1 MHPWDQLS
9 NFPAHRAITQFFSQ
23 NLTEIMW
30 GCTSG
35 FLQRLGMVV
44 WPGAVN
50 ISERRSKSRIRS
62 DDRSQ
67 PSMATGQL
75 PFAIS
80 FLSQFTLS
88 SQSHPVSPLVLLCL
102 SQRERPPSATAL
114 PAYYTFCPN
123 SHSTR
128 RCACRTSDITIT
140 LSSIPG
146 IRNLLQQLIFPFFWV
161 QVCLD
166 HTRCVPSIPG
176 KAYFRVAPFCPQ
188 LW

>member
-1 MHPWDQLS
+1 MLKIAKYVRNCVVFWKKLHNWHLFSSWSSICNCLANTHMHPWDQLS
-9 NFPAHRAITQFFSQ
+9 NSHADRTITQFFSQ
-23 NLTEIMW
+23 KWTEIICR
-30 GCTSG
+30 CTSG

-67 PSMATGQL
+67 PRIATGQL
-75 PFAIS
+75 PSAIS
-80 FLSQFTLS
+80 FLSQSTLS

-146 IRNLLQQLIFPFFWV
+146 IRNLL
-161 QVCLD
+161 
-166 HTRCVPSIPG
+166 
-176 KAYFRVAPFCPQ
+176 
-188 LW
+188 

>member
-1 MHPWDQLS
+1 MFELQNQPSAHLFSSWSSICNCLANTHNTLETNYPTLS
-9 NFPAHRAITQFFSQ
+9 ETQAHRVITKFFSQ
-23 NLTEIMW
+23 NLTEIMCR
-30 GCTSG
+30 CTSG
-35 FLQRLGMVV
+35 FLQRLGLVV

-146 IRNLLQQLIFPFFWV
+146 IRNLL
-161 QVCLD
+161 
-166 HTRCVPSIPG
+166 
-176 KAYFRVAPFCPQ
+176 
-188 LW
+188 

>member
-1 MHPWDQLS
+1 MCKLAKYVRNCVVFWKKLHNWHLFSSWSSICNCLANTHMHPWDQLS
-9 NFPAHRAITQFFSQ
+9 NSPADRTITQFFSQ

-67 PSMATGQL
+67 PRIATGQL
-75 PFAIS
+75 PSAIS
-80 FLSQFTLS
+80 FLSQSTLS

-102 SQRERPPSATAL
+102 SQREPPTVCHRAARLLYFLSQL
-114 PAYYTFCPN
+114 PFHP
-123 SHSTR
+123 ST
-128 RCACRTSDITIT
+128 
-140 LSSIPG
+140 
-146 IRNLLQQLIFPFFWV
+146 
-161 QVCLD
+161 CLPD
-166 HTRCVPSIPG
+166 FGHHHYIIIHTRH
-176 KAYFRVAPFCPQ
+176 
-188 LW
+188 

>member
-1 MHPWDQLS
+1 
-9 NFPAHRAITQFFSQ
+9 
-23 NLTEIMW
+23 
-30 GCTSG
+30 
-35 FLQRLGMVV
+35 
-44 WPGAVN
+44 
-50 ISERRSKSRIRS
+50 
-62 DDRSQ
+62 
-67 PSMATGQL
+67 MATGQL

-128 RCACRTSDITIT
+128 RRACRTSNITIT

-146 IRNLLQQLIFPFFWV
+146 IRNLLQQLIFPFFGCKYVLIIRGASHRSLAKPISGWHHFARSSGNLSISDRFIGPSDLWGWV
-161 QVCLD
+161 G
-166 HTRCVPSIPG
+166 RP
-176 KAYFRVAPFCPQ
+176 YFRVAPSRLHPKISHHQYGARPNKDHLPQ
-188 LW
+188 ITSPQTGHMKL